1 MKRTFLLCAGLL
13 AFAVSPA
20 FAQAPAPAA
29 AAQTPAQT
37 PAKTGKIHG
46 HVTNPTGA
54 TQANGSVSLST
65 DDGHTSKY
73 TFPVD
78 ANGDYT
84 GEANP
89 GTYMVIFRQPETPAN
104 KMVDSF
110 ENVKLV
116 AGQDTLQDIDM
127 SRKAFIDKLPKE
139 MQEQLAE
146 LKKHNSEAMK
156 TNEVIKTLNADIKV
170 VSQDIKDADA
180 ASQTAKDTLGAAA
193 VKADIDAKVLEIRTA
208 KYTDMVTLMKKDTA
222 AKPDA
227 SILWARL
234 GQGESGLKQYDDATV
249 AYKKALEVDTA
260 SSKPD
265 LTIQALAQSGLGE
278 IYARTGKVPE
288 ANAAYDAAAKLDP
301 TKAAL
306 YLTNEAK
313 IFFQTNQPD
322 AQVAA
327 ADEAIAIT
335 PNASILYYLK
345 GNGLVGKTT
354 MDEKTKKL
362 VAPPGC
368 MEAYQKYLQLDPNG
382 IYAGDVK
389 QILASFNQPI
399 DSGYKAKP
407 KK

>member
-1 MKRTFLLCAGLL
+1 MRRTILLCMGLL

-20 FAQAPAPAA
+20 FAQAPAPTAA
-29 AAQTPAQT
+29 AQT

-54 TQANGSVSLST
+54 TQADGSVSLST

-73 TFPVD
+73 TFPVN

-89 GTYMVIFRQPETPAN
+89 GTYMVIFRQVNTPAN
-104 KMVDSF
+104 KMVDSI

-116 AGQDTLQDIDM
+116 AGQDTVQDIDM

-139 MQEQLAE
+139 MQDQLAE

-170 VSQDIKDADA
+170 VSQDIKDADDA
-180 ASQTAKDTLGAAA
+180 PKTAKDTLGAAA
-193 VKADIDAKVLEIRTA
+193 VKADIDAKVAEIRTA
-208 KYTDMVTLMKKDTA
+208 KYTDMETLMKKDTV

-234 GQGESGLKQYDDATV
+234 GQGESGLKQYDDAT
-249 AYKKALEVDTA
+249 AAFKKALEVDTA
-260 SSKPD
+260 SPKPD
-265 LTIQALAQSGLGE
+265 IAIQGLAQSGLGE
-278 IYARTGKVPE
+278 IYARNGKVPE
-288 ANAAYDAAAKLDP
+288 ANAAYDAAAKINP
-301 TKAAL
+301 AQAAF
-306 YLTNEAK
+306 YFTNEAK

-327 ADEAIAIT
+327 ADEAIALT
-335 PNASILYYLK
+335 PNSAILYYLK

-354 MDEKTKKL
+354 MDDKTKKL

-368 MEAYQKYLQLDPNG
+368 MEAYQKYLQLDPTG